1 MSGTVGEATSLKGRP
16 SQTHQSYRG
25 GHGGLGAGAQ
35 AGQNQPMPDFD
46 NPADPHAEWARRHVH
61 DYVATNGDHP
71 KNGHDWIKGATVLL
85 LTTIGHRSGR
95 ARRTPLIYARDG
107 DRYLVVASKG
117 GSDAAPIW
125 YENLLA
131 EPQVRIQ
138 VKGDVM
144 DARAQTASPEEKKRL
159 WPLVTKVWPDYD
171 SYQQKTERDIPVV
184 IIEPA
189 NGHQG

>member
-1 MSGTVGEATSLKGRP
+1 M
-16 SQTHQSYRG
+16 
-25 GHGGLGAGAQ
+25 LGWARARRSNQNGA
-35 AGQNQPMPDFD
+35 MPDFD
-46 NPADPHAEWARRHVH
+46 NPADPHTDWARRHVQ
-61 DYVATNGDHP
+61 DYVATNGEHP

-107 DRYLVVASKG
+107 DEYLVVASKG
-117 GSDAAPIW
+117 GSDTAPVW
-125 YENLLA
+125 YENLRA
-131 EPQVRIQ
+131 DPRVRIQ
-138 VKGDVM
+138 VKGDVI
-144 DARAQTASPEEKKRL
+144 DGRARTASAEEKQRL

-184 IIEPA
+184 IIERA